1 MFTKLE
7 EDLLEF
13 KFVIFEAFGV
23 EYNNQTRFC
32 SFSYKGTFV
41 KIPHPCDASAAD
53 TRFGGCFGKA
63 RLISEKAQM
72 PWARNLQ

>member
-32 SFSYKGTFV
+32 SFSYKGTLV
-41 KIPHPCDASAAD
+41 RCLVPAVLVQPILGLEGALGKLRKSADAL
-53 TRFGGCFGKA
+53 G
-63 RLISEKAQM
+63 
-72 PWARNLQ
+72 